1 MQWDF
6 MLDKK
11 KLSPTELQ
19 LRFQKAD
26 KSFWFKDDAPTTG
39 ENAPTSENAPTG
51 EDAPPALTPIEK
63 FEIRYQALRRLIQD
77 MAIPRLKEVFR
88 VRAASFNK
96 HYPHCR
102 TLEDYL
108 LEYKTG
114 VYDNK
119 KREMI
124 DILCNKIW
132 GKECFGAIEKMI
144 MNKLKIYYINEL
156 IVGEVKTHRSFGSI
170 RKDMNRLRQ
179 TLYSERMR

>member
-19 LRFQKAD
+19 RRFQKAD
-26 KSFWFKDDAPTTG
+26 KTFWFKDDDAPTTG
-39 ENAPTSENAPTG
+39 GENAPTAPTG
-51 EDAPPALTPIEK
+51 GDAPPPLEPIEK

-88 VRAASFNK
+88 VRASSFNK
-96 HYPHCR
+96 HYPHCK

-132 GKECFGAIEKMI
+132 GKECFGAIERMI
-144 MNKLKIYYINEL
+144 MNKLKIYYKNEL
-156 IVGEVKTHRSFGSI
+156 IVGEVKSHRSFGNI
-170 RKDMNRLRQ
+170 KKDINRMRQ